1 MITMIQWR
9 GDDFV
14 GSFVVESAKNEL
26 FLYYLVQGIKAASGR
41 LTQVAEGSED
51 LIREEGFDQIIN
63 TQSEGFSIHTLGAD
77 RAII

>member
-1 MITMIQWR
+1 MPVLGGGRDKYKIIGQEAVGR
-9 GDDFV
+9 GNDFV

-26 FLYYLVQGIKAASGR
+26 FLYYLVQGIKGASGR

-63 TQSEGFSIHTLGAD
+63 T
-77 RAII
+77 